1 MLQILLWGGSVYHR
15 LSNRWIPS
23 PSSSAVASS
32 HRGIKKVKWVAR
44 VDNVWS
50 RTDQLGGRVSQSYS
64 NFTYISVS
72 LMKCMIWMSCMVLEM
87 DLNTK
92 PLFWKHLSCLESLW
106 CTAAWTAISAGR
118 NTWNIPGESVVL
130 LLVNYLCYLRQLYN
144 WPLENHYSV
153 AEYHFRPL
161 LINLLSWAF
170 DKIEVPDSQMLSD

>member
-1 MLQILLWGGSVYHR
+1 MKTCNSYAPRGTYAGFWWSIGWIK
-15 LSNRWIPS
+15 SNRWIPS

-32 HRGIKKVKWVAR
+32 RRGIKNVKWVAL

-72 LMKCMIWMSCMVLEM
+72 LTKCMIWMSCMVLEM

-106 CTAAWTAISAGR
+106 CKAAWTVMSAGR
-118 NTWNIPGESVVL
+118 NSWNFPGGIGRATASK
-130 LLVNYLCYLRQLYN
+130 
-144 WPLENHYSV
+144 
-153 AEYHFRPL
+153 
-161 LINLLSWAF
+161 LSFLFA
-170 DKIEVPDSQMLSD
+170 SAL